1 MRGATQIVQ
10 RDVISGQTRR
20 YDFGTDIV
28 VEEPLFIPS
37 SERSEEGE
45 GWLVHTAL
53 NKREAAT
60 ELHVFDAQRL
70 EDGPVTS
77 WRLPYACPLGFHGC
91 WRDL

>member
-60 ELHVFDAQRL
+60 ELHVFGRAAPGRRTGDQLAPAL
-70 EDGPVTS
+70 C
-77 WRLPYACPLGFHGC
+77 LPAGLPWL
-91 WRDL
+91 LA